1 MRHKREN
8 TGRNIAV
15 AAAGIMTLL
24 LILVWMFYY
33 FVFERARTLRAS
45 LEKLEGPPV
54 SFSVDSGFFEE
65 SFLLELKAD
74 RNIPEDDTIEIR
86 YTVNGDDP
94 TGDSLLYKDG
104 IDIGEVIRQK
114 NAEEAETAK
123 ETAAAREAKSAGD
136 SAEEEISEEEAAQ
149 K

>member
-54 SFSVDSGFFEE
+54 SFSVDSGFFEDLDE
-65 SFLLELKAD
+65 EENPYELYGTADYIKGETLAVELKFEALPGVEPTTLKID
-74 RNIPEDDTIEIR
+74 
-86 YTVNGDDP
+86 GD
-94 TGDSLLYKDG
+94 
-104 IDIGEVIRQK
+104 EVALFVQVK
-114 NAEEAETAK
+114 G
-123 ETAAAREAKSAGD
+123 S
-136 SAEEEISEEEAAQ
+136 
-149 K
+149 